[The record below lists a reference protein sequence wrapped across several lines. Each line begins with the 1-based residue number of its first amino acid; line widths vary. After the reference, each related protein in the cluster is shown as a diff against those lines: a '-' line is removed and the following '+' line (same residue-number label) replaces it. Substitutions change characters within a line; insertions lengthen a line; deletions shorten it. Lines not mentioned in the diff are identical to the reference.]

1 MKALLLIAG
10 ITAGLVMASP
20 SRSESNPN
28 CPVPAYLLTTES
40 AFPKVADAIKN
51 RKRLDILVVGSGS
64 SALSGA
70 DGASASYP
78 ARLEVALRENLAGVA
93 VNVRTDV
100 RPKKTAAEA
109 AGSFAQLIEKLPQ
122 DQKPDL
128 VIWQTGTVDA
138 IRSIDTD
145 DFRAALD
152 SGIGELQ
159 KAGADVLLIN
169 LQYNPRMETMISVT
183 PYNDT
188 MRVVAQEHEIP
199 VFDRFS
205 IMRHWSDAGDFDL
218 FGPAHGFGMAK
229 RVHDCIGRSLSA
241 LVVEASRVNPAEL
254 RIQR

>member
-1 MKALLLIAG
+1 MKALLVAG
-10 ITAGLVMASP
+10 IVMGLLAASP
-20 SRSESNPN
+20 SRAENSPS
-28 CPVPAYLLTTES
+28 CVVPAYLLTTES
-40 AFPKVADAIKN
+40 VFPKVADAIKT

-64 SALSGA
+64 SALAGT

-78 ARLEVALRENLAGVA
+78 ARLEATLRENLAGVT
-93 VNVRTDV
+93 VNVRTDL

-109 AGSFAQLIEKLPQ
+109 AAGFGQLIEKLPQ

-152 SGIGELQ
+152 SGIGALQ
-159 KAGADVLLIN
+159 KAGFDVLLIN
-169 LQYNPRMETMISVT
+169 LQYNPRMETMLSVT

-205 IMRHWSDAGDFDL
+205 IMRHWSEAGDFDL

-229 RVHDCIGRSLSA
+229 RVRDCIGRSLSTMI
-241 LVVEASRVNPAEL
+241 VEASRINPAEL